1 MSDILNYQ
9 FQNPM
14 QTFLQMSQM
23 GAMISQQRAAG
34 ANAAASAAE
43 AQAKLYAA
51 RVKAESDAAKAVS
64 EAARQARVD
73 ELMERLNKPGV
84 TAMDYI
90 RLSAMLPKDQADAMR
105 EAAKLM
111 SADEQRVALDE
122 TGQIFSAFQVGRPDL
137 AAMLLRRQAEAERA
151 ANNEQGALMAEEW
164 IKTIEEGDP
173 EKIADLQHMFGTQLT
188 FIPGGDKV
196 VDAIINLGVERRAAA
211 AEPDAIKKRLA
222 DLNFTEAQT
231 NKMNV
236 EARKLGLDADKLA
249 QDIEIAKKALPPAK
263 SISAPAEKLVND
275 SVMAAA
281 KSKALAAQYTTLAGD
296 FEKAISTA
304 GATARASELVARLLG
319 TEKEP
324 TALRQEYL
332 RMRNTAA
339 LEMLPPGVASDKD
352 IEIAM
357 AAFPTETS
365 SPANIARFLRGMAK
379 LQAYE
384 AAVNGAQAEWIQQ
397 NGTLGTSAAPMT
409 VGGKTVAQGTRFQ
422 DFVQQYIPNTSV
434 LGTGGAASAPAQPVE
449 EVDL

>member
-1 MSDILNYQ
+1 MSDILNYR
-9 FQNPM
+9 FVDPM

-23 GAMISQQRAAG
+23 GATIAQQRAAG
-34 ANAAASAAE
+34 ANASAAAVE
-43 AQAKLYAA
+43 AQAKLEAA
-51 RVKAESDAAKAVS
+51 RVKAAADEAKAQ
-64 EAARQARVD
+64 ADLARQAQID
-73 ELMERLNKPGV
+73 AAMEKLGQPGV
-84 TAMDYI
+84 TATDYL
-90 RLSAMLPKDQADAMR
+90 RVAMLLPKEQADAMR
-105 EAAKLM
+105 EAAKALRE
-111 SADEQRVALDE
+111 DEQAAALQE
-122 TGQIFSAFQVGRPDL
+122 TGAIFSAFQAKRPDL
-137 AAMLLRRQAEAERA
+137 AAQLLRRQVDAERA
-151 ANNEQGALMAEEW
+151 ANNELGASMAEEW

-188 FIPGGDKV
+188 FLTGGTQ
-196 VDAIINLGVERRAAA
+196 AIDSIIKLGEERRAAA
-211 AEPDAIKKRLA
+211 AEPDAIKQRLA

-249 QDIEIAKKALPPAK
+249 QDIETAKKALPPAK

-304 GATARASELVARLLG
+304 GATARASEMVARLLG

-332 RMRNTAA
+332 RMRNTAV

-352 IEIAM
+352 VEIAM

-397 NGTLGTSAAPMT
+397 NGTLGTSTEPMT
-409 VGGKTVAQGTRFQ
+409 VGGKAVAKGTRFQ
-422 DFVQQYIPNTSV
+422 DFVSQFIPNTSV
-434 LGTGGAASAPAQPVE
+434 LGTGGAAPQPVE